1 MRKLSVFN
9 FVSMNGYFAGPGG
22 DISWHKDRPAD
33 QEQDQFGKEGVQSDG
48 VLIFGRKTYDM
59 MASFW
64 PTPMGMQVN
73 PVMAEGMNKSDKIV
87 FSKTMDKA
95 SWNNT
100 TLIKDNAVEAMKNLK
115 QQPGK
120 PMTILGS
127 GSIVT
132 QLAAAGLIDEFQLM
146 VDPVALGSG
155 TPLFNG
161 LQHPLELQLVNH
173 KIFKSGVI
181 VLTYQPAYAVNM

>member
-22 DISWHKDRPAD
+22 DISWHKDRPGD
-33 QEQDQFGKEGVQSDG
+33 QEQEQYGKEGVQSDG

-64 PTPMGMQVN
+64 PTAMAMQVN
-73 PVMAEGMNKSDKIV
+73 PVMAEGMNTRDKIV

-95 SWNNT
+95 EWQNT
-100 TLIKDNAVEAMKNLK
+100 TLIKDDAVEAMRKLK
-115 QQPGK
+115 QQAGK

-132 QLAAAGLIDEFQLM
+132 QLAAAGLIDEFQFM
-146 VDPVALGSG
+146 IDPVALGSG

-161 LQHPLELQLVNH
+161 LAQPLELQLVDH

-181 VLTYQPAYAVNM
+181 VLTYKPV

>member
-33 QEQDQFGKEGVQSDG
+33 QEQEQFGKEGVQSDSL
-48 VLIFGRKTYDM
+48 LIFGRKTYDM

-64 PTPMGMQVN
+64 PTPMAMQVN
-73 PVMAEGMNKSDKIV
+73 PVMAEGMNKSEKIV

-95 SWNNT
+95 AWVNT
-100 TLIKDNAVEAMKNLK
+100 TLINDDVVKAMHKLK
-115 QQPGK
+115 QQEGK

-155 TPLFNG
+155 TPLFAG
-161 LQHPLELQLVNH
+161 IAQPLELELTSH
-173 KIFKSGVI
+173 KIFKSGVL
-181 VLTYQPAYAVNM
+181 VLTYKPA

>member
-22 DISWHKDRPAD
+22 DISWHKDRPVD
-33 QEQDQFGKEGVQSDG
+33 QEQEQFGKEGVQSDS

-59 MASFW
+59 MVSFW
-64 PTPMGMQVN
+64 PTPIAMQVN

-95 SWNNT
+95 DWNNT
-100 TLIKDNAVEAMKNLK
+100 VLVKDDMIETVKKLK

-132 QLAAAGLIDEFQLM
+132 QLAEAGLIDEFQLM

-155 TPLFNG
+155 TPLLNG
-161 LQHPLELQLVNH
+161 INQPLDLELVSH
-173 KIFKSGVI
+173 KVFKSGVL
-181 VLTYQPAYAVNM
+181 VLTYRPAGA

>member
-33 QEQDQFGKEGVQSDG
+33 QEQEQFGKKGVQSDS

-64 PTPMGMQVN
+64 PTPMAMQVN

-95 SWNNT
+95 EWNNT
-100 TLIKDNAVEAMKNLK
+100 TLINGDMVETIRTLK

-132 QLAAAGLIDEFQLM
+132 QLAEAGLIDEFQFM
-146 VDPVALGSG
+146 VDPVVLGNG
-155 TPLFNG
+155 TTLFNG
-161 LQHPLELQLVNH
+161 IQQPIELQLVDH
-173 KIFKSGVI
+173 KIFKSGVL
-181 VLTYQPAYAVNM
+181 VLTYKPA